1 MEQGWNT
8 AQVSKNCIVFDGV
21 IHSTQV
27 EGLTESVNS
36 LKNYLGHKEEPSE
49 SKESRKLEDLIGNK
63 PMKSILPLQNHSSM
77 IFTGETDDKRK
88 CFIQTPLSDTKLREI
103 LPKHF
108 EIESMAF
115 AANDVV
121 AIVLKDNTLVH
132 LNLNGMVVDQADD
145 KVKKVMNKFKRI
157 ECES

>member
-1 MEQGWNT
+1 M
-8 AQVSKNCIVFDGV
+8 
-21 IHSTQV
+21 
-27 EGLTESVNS
+27 
-36 LKNYLGHKEEPSE
+36 
-49 SKESRKLEDLIGNK
+49 
-63 PMKSILPLQNHSSM
+63 
-77 IFTGETDDKRK
+77 
-88 CFIQTPLSDTKLREI
+88 QTPLPDTKLREI

-145 KVKKVMNKFKRI
+145 KVRQAMKKFKRI